1 MKTIQ
6 GTQLNVSPICLGADI
21 FGWKLN
27 EEQSFAI
34 LDRFS
39 ACGGN
44 FIDTANVY
52 ARWLPQ
58 GLNSSEIIL
67 GKWIKRNRE
76 KHPII
81 ATKGC
86 HYNLSNKKSRLNKI
100 CLQADLDSSLHTL
113 NTEVIDLYYLHR
125 DDPTM
130 EIGEIIELLEEQVR
144 AGKILYYGASNF
156 TAERLYQANM
166 YAQKHNLTG
175 FSAISNQ
182 YSYAKNNFTSSD
194 LDDPT
199 LVLTTEKELKFHRET
214 QTPLIPYQ
222 STARGFF
229 SKRVHSERLDEFFIK
244 TYQNPENDKK
254 FEKLL
259 IKSRQTGFS
268 VQTLSLV
275 ALVRSEPFQIIPIT
289 SVNNLQQLKDIEDAL
304 LIINRE

>member
-1 MKTIQ
+1 M
-6 GTQLNVSPICLGADI
+6 
-21 FGWKLN
+21 
-27 EEQSFAI
+27 
-34 LDRFS
+34 
-39 ACGGN
+39 
-44 FIDTANVY
+44 
-52 ARWLPQ
+52 
-58 GLNSSEIIL
+58 
-67 GKWIKRNRE
+67 
-76 KHPII
+76 
-81 ATKGC
+81 
-86 HYNLSNKKSRLNKI
+86 SNKKSRLNKI

-214 QTPLIPYQ
+214 QTPLIPL
-222 STARGFF
+222 SIDGKRIFF
-229 SKRVHSERLDEFFIK
+229 
-244 TYQNPENDKK
+244 
-254 FEKLL
+254 
-259 IKSRQTGFS
+259 
-268 VQTLSLV
+268 
-275 ALVRSEPFQIIPIT
+275 
-289 SVNNLQQLKDIEDAL
+289 
-304 LIINRE
+304 

>member
-67 GKWIKRNRE
+67 GKWIKRNRD

-86 HYNLSNKKSRLNKI
+86 HYNWLNIRGEFRRIKINISKQRVRKKK
-100 CLQADLDSSLHTL
+100 
-113 NTEVIDLYYLHR
+113 
-125 DDPTM
+125 
-130 EIGEIIELLEEQVR
+130 
-144 AGKILYYGASNF
+144 ASF
-156 TAERLYQANM
+156 
-166 YAQKHNLTG
+166 
-175 FSAISNQ
+175 
-182 YSYAKNNFTSSD
+182 
-194 LDDPT
+194 
-199 LVLTTEKELKFHRET
+199 
-214 QTPLIPYQ
+214 
-222 STARGFF
+222 
-229 SKRVHSERLDEFFIK
+229 
-244 TYQNPENDKK
+244 
-254 FEKLL
+254 
-259 IKSRQTGFS
+259 
-268 VQTLSLV
+268 
-275 ALVRSEPFQIIPIT
+275 RSI
-289 SVNNLQQLKDIEDAL
+289 
-304 LIINRE
+304 